1 MKIEYIKIGDYYYP
15 NLTMKQE
22 CKLELSRYGRAKLNY
37 MKRHQKVLYTNLLTN
52 GQLHEYLMDV
62 DRRAND
68 VYDKLLVEY
77 KQQRNITEALKEYD
91 QMQWVQEMN
100 NIINCIN
107 EVIYHD
113 YIYN

>member
-1 MKIEYIKIGDYYYP
+1 MKIKYIKIGDYYYP
-15 NLTMKQE
+15 NLTMKQG
-22 CKLELSRYGRAKLNY
+22 CKLELSRYGRAKLDY
-37 MKRHQKVLYTNLLTN
+37 MKRHQKVLYTNLLVN

-68 VYDKLLVEY
+68 VYDKLLIEY
-77 KQQRNITEALKEYD
+77 KQQRNITEALKEHD